1 MIQGL
6 TSEEILKESQD
17 VLQTNGEWELA
28 GISVAPSTLALDGG
42 SYSEIKYYVST
53 FNYSNYI
60 L

>member
-1 MIQGL
+1 MNQGSTAAMML
-6 TSEEILKESQD
+6 QESKA

-28 GISVAPSTLALDGG
+28 DIAVGQTTLTIDVG

-53 FNYSNYI
+53 FNHP